1 MATMVAASFANAIGV
16 GSENLLDI
24 MQHDPLTLAQLHSQA
39 DISAYLTGDS
49 DSEAEG
55 ESGGECEIEADAENE
70 KGKAKAKAGNNCNS
84 SMPAKEKSVI

>member
-16 GSENLLDI
+16 ESENLLDI

-39 DISAYLTGDS
+39 EISAYLTGDS

-55 ESGGECEIEADAENE
+55 ESGGEANAEGEAD
-70 KGKAKAKAGNNCNS
+70 KAGGNCNS
-84 SMPAKEKSVI
+84 SMPAKEKGVI

>member
-39 DISAYLTGDS
+39 EISAYLTGDS
-49 DSEAEG
+49 DSEG

-70 KGKAKAKAGNNCNS
+70 KGKGKAKAKAGNNCNS
-84 SMPAKEKSVI
+84 SMPAREKAVI